1 MSYSVYLPASFK
13 RSLKLLTRRFPHV
26 REDVCAA
33 IDEILRHPTLGVV
46 VPGSEGV
53 RKLRIRSTDLK
64 RGKSGGF
71 RLLYIVLSNRE
82 LICPLLIYAKSD
94 WGDVTRRELRALLA
108 DLKQELTSIA

>member
-13 RSLKLLTRRFPHV
+13 RSLKPLTRRFPHA
-26 REDVCAA
+26 REDVSAA
-33 IDEILRHPTLGVV
+33 IDETLRFPRLGVV
-46 VPGSEGV
+46 IPGSGGG

-71 RLLYIVLSNRE
+71 RLLYIVMSDHD

-94 WGDVTRRELRALLA
+94 QENVTRRELRALLTS
-108 DLKQELTSIA
+108 LKQELAPMA